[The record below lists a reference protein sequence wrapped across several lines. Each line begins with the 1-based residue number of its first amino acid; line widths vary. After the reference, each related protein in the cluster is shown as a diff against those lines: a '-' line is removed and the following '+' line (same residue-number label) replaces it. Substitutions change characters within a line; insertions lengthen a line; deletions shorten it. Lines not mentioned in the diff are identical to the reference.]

1 MEALSREWD
10 GASKPQRLRILEHL
24 ADPSP
29 REHFA
34 DASAQ
39 LFFLRIVT
47 AMKIAYVV
55 GSPISAHLTAIATF
69 FDASLGARFQ
79 TQFVQVRV
87 ARAKAVAARAR
98 VHRLGDG
105 HTGAGGRHAD
115 DSAPHFD
122 KQQRAR
128 VGPRASAA
136 PARRAVRK
144 DREREHL
151 RAQRH
156 QLRR

>member
-87 ARAKAVAARAR
+87 ARAKAAAGPTGRRLRAPQVR
-98 VHRLGDG
+98 
-105 HTGAGGRHAD
+105 GRPCLRGR
-115 DSAPHFD
+115 APHPID
-122 KQQRAR
+122 EGK
-128 VGPRASAA
+128 
-136 PARRAVRK
+136 K
-144 DREREHL
+144 L
-151 RAQRH
+151 
-156 QLRR
+156 